1 MKEKV
6 YLAGSCSSEQRT
18 IMQHIAARLREAE
31 YDVYC
36 PFELKIPD
44 AWSYSQEEWAM
55 RVFEKDIAAIDACD
69 IFLMITPGRHSTAG
83 TNWEQ
88 GYAYAKGKRIEVIQY
103 TREQTSLMTYCAAK
117 HFVTC
122 AESELTSTALAA
134 VDGVY
139 DHYYS
144 NICETVLT

>member
-88 GYAYAKGKRIEVIQY
+88 GYAYAKGKYIIVLQY
-103 TREQTSLMTYCAAK
+103 TNDNTSLMTYTAANE
-117 HFVTC
+117 FINCT
-122 AESELTSTALAA
+122 ELDLATE
-134 VDGVY
+134 VVCILQGGFRQEG
-139 DHYYS
+139 
-144 NICETVLT
+144 CKTVLT

>member
-1 MKEKV
+1 MSTKI

-18 IMQHIAARLREAE
+18 MMQKIAEELRRAD

-36 PFELKIPD
+36 PFELKIPN

-55 RVFEKDIAAIDACD
+55 KVFEKDIEAIDACD
-69 IFLMITPGRHSTAG
+69 IFLMISPGRIGTAG

-103 TREQTSLMTYCAAK
+103 TKDQTSLMTYCAAT
-117 HFVTC
+117 HFVNCT
-122 AESELTSTALAA
+122 EDELPAIALAA
-134 VDGVY
+134 VDEVF
-139 DHYYS
+139 HFSS